1 MARVRSIFQN
11 WAVERIGVEDCFMLW
26 KKTVTCEPSSA
37 CSSLGLGL
45 PAVKMREGSEGIE
58 PVTRKE
64 DLILG

>member
-1 MARVRSIFQN
+1 M
-11 WAVERIGVEDCFMLW
+11 
-26 KKTVTCEPSSA
+26 TCEPSSA

-45 PAVKMREGSEGIE
+45 PAVKTRGSESIE